1 MPITTF
7 GHVSVTPVRIE
18 TSATAAEL
26 LEASAGQLYRP
37 PAPSTGW
44 GSVHEHDEIVGKII
58 KGRPQPRRPEVVE
71 EDDIRPEQFRGR
83 LYWDQLDKKALG
95 LFGELAE
102 PDSINSLQA
111 TDVTISPTAKEGV
124 LLGLLGLRHDGQIRS
139 YVIPAL
145 RELLLAVDDDA
156 RVYTDSS
163 PIDFGDD
170 DFFHWLLYR
179 FHNKPQVSA
188 DIALQDVR
196 SISSQDSL
204 FRGANLSEGVS
215 LDRPELLALISAA
228 TTKFGPAKLSLTDS
242 HLGLDV
248 DFQLYVDGGF
258 SVYVGKSEYD
268 VDLPRAEIG
277 LRLVQDLAYK
287 IIPDL
292 KSAYDADSNWRKK
305 HRAAFQATS
314 RTALAKVLL
323 PHGCPQCGHDL
334 T

>member
-18 TSATAAEL
+18 TTATLAEL
-26 LEASAGQLYRP
+26 LEASAQQLYEP
-37 PAPSTGW
+37 PAPASGW
-44 GSVHEHDEIVGKII
+44 GSVHEHDEIVGKVI
-58 KGRPQPRRPEVVE
+58 KGRPRTRQPEIVE
-71 EDDIRPEQFRGR
+71 EDDLRPEQFRGR
-83 LYWDQLDKKALG
+83 LFWDQPDRKAMSIL
-95 LFGELAE
+95 GELGQA
-102 PDSINSLQA
+102 DSVNALMA
-111 TDVTISPTAKEGV
+111 TDVTISPTAEEGV
-124 LLGLLGLRHDGQIRS
+124 KLALLGLRQDAQIRG
-139 YVIPAL
+139 YVVPAL
-145 RELLLAVDDDA
+145 RELLLAVDDNA

-179 FHNKPQVSA
+179 FHNNPQVST
-188 DIALQDVR
+188 DILLQDVR

-204 FRGANLSEGVS
+204 FRGASLSEGAS

-258 SVYVGKSEYD
+258 SAYVGKSEYD
-268 VDLPRAEIG
+268 VDLSRADIG

-292 KSAYDADSNWRKK
+292 KSAYDGDSNWRKK
-305 HRAAFQATS
+305 QRALFQSTS

-323 PHGCPQCGHDL
+323 PNGCQKCGHDL
-334 T
+334 S